1 MLLKYMS
8 SDLLNSSIA
17 DMGSGVQLFVVRTE
31 SFYTTERI
39 YHPVAGA
46 KDTCIRRRRTVITD
60 IHQRQV
66 AEIVWAGR
74 VPLSISLKGE
84 TLDGVTPLFNGC
96 ESVTIVYVTGP
107 LSPTVAHDPTSVRSS
122 PHRSSELKVPTRI
135 GAVWVA
141 TRHSLELRCSNSGKL
156 RSAFYL
162 NSVQIGH
169 RLRPSPIPGMGSH
182 FLEVHDVHSAHMV
195 EMMVSC
201 LIMDILRRNVFDVSP
216 HDYQYLG
223 PCRPSDP
230 TSRSLIARLAGI
242 SRA

>member
-1 MLLKYMS
+1 VASQTLGHTWTDTIPHPRRHAHLPAIGGIHNPLFPCTFIPHVAMILKYMS
-8 SDLLNSSIA
+8 LDLLNSSIA

-39 YHPVAGA
+39 YHPSAGT
-46 KDTCIRRRRTVITD
+46 KGTCIRRRRTVITD

-96 ESVTIVYVTGP
+96 ESVTVVYVTCH
-107 LSPTVAHDPTSVRSS
+107 LSRTVAHHLIYADSS

-141 TRHSLELRCSNSGKL
+141 TRDSLEVLT
-156 RSAFYL
+156 A
-162 NSVQIGH
+162 
-169 RLRPSPIPGMGSH
+169 
-182 FLEVHDVHSAHMV
+182 
-195 EMMVSC
+195 
-201 LIMDILRRNVFDVSP
+201 
-216 HDYQYLG
+216 
-223 PCRPSDP
+223 
-230 TSRSLIARLAGI
+230 SR
-242 SRA
+242 

>member
-8 SDLLNSSIA
+8 PDLLNSSIA

-31 SFYTTERI
+31 SFYITERI

-60 IHQRQV
+60 INQRQV

-96 ESVTIVYVTGP
+96 ESITIV
-107 LSPTVAHDPTSVRSS
+107 
-122 PHRSSELKVPTRI
+122 SSELKVPTRI

-169 RLRPSPIPGMGSH
+169 RLRPSPIPGIGSH
-182 FLEVHDVHSAHMV
+182 YLEVHDVHSTHMV
-195 EMMVSC
+195 EMMGTN
-201 LIMDILRRNVFDVSP
+201 LHFF
-216 HDYQYLG
+216 
-223 PCRPSDP
+223 
-230 TSRSLIARLAGI
+230 T
-242 SRA
+242 

>member
-8 SDLLNSSIA
+8 LDLLNSSIT

-39 YHPVAGA
+39 YHPASGM
-46 KDTCIRRRRTVITD
+46 KGTCIRRRRTVITD

-74 VPLSISLKGE
+74 VPLSISFKGE

-96 ESVTIVYVTGP
+96 ESVTIVYVTCP
-107 LSPTVAHDPTSVRSS
+107 LSRTIAHHLTSADSS

-141 TRHSLELRCSNSGKL
+141 TRQSLEVLTTSSLKSRTSSNFFPQAPL
-156 RSAFYL
+156 
-162 NSVQIGH
+162 Q
-169 RLRPSPIPGMGSH
+169 
-182 FLEVHDVHSAHMV
+182 
-195 EMMVSC
+195 
-201 LIMDILRRNVFDVSP
+201 
-216 HDYQYLG
+216 
-223 PCRPSDP
+223 
-230 TSRSLIARLAGI
+230 
-242 SRA
+242 